1 MSGRVNLLGKGE
13 WNMADENS
21 VKSPIRP
28 YGQEVPKTVGSCGPV
43 PPGIVNLNVEGR
55 RPTSP
60 DEGFGAKQL
69 RTYRVALPGVSI
81 SPREV
86 ISAWKADFGKFW
98 PEGNIFHVCGAAIE
112 PGVAGLINLTLPGG
126 IKLYTGAMIR
136 HVDEQSFEFMTLQG
150 HMFSGRITFS
160 AFIDDDQLYIQTRA
174 LVRPSDPLYEIA
186 YRLGFGARAEDDFW
200 HASLRNLAR
209 HFGVTAQVVQVNEL
223 LDNHWQWRYFSN
235 IWYNAGIR
243 SVIYLLGSPFRRIFK
258 SRAS

>member
-1 MSGRVNLLGKGE
+1 
-13 WNMADENS
+13 MADSNLPD
-21 VKSPIRP
+21 SPAGQLGRAKP
-28 YGQEVPKTVGSCGPV
+28 YPPVSCGAL
-43 PPGIVNLNVEGR
+43 PPGVVNLNVEGR

-60 DEGFGAKQL
+60 NEGFGAKQL
-69 RTYRVALPGVSI
+69 RTYRVALPDVSL
-81 SPREV
+81 SPQEV
-86 ISAWKADFGKFW
+86 ISVWKADFGKFW

-200 HASLRNLAR
+200 HASLRSLAR
-209 HFGVTAQVVQVNEL
+209 HFDFTKRCFVPRQV
-223 LDNHWQWRYFSN
+223 FSQCP
-235 IWYNAGIR
+235 
-243 SVIYLLGSPFRRIFK
+243 VKQLGT
-258 SRAS
+258 